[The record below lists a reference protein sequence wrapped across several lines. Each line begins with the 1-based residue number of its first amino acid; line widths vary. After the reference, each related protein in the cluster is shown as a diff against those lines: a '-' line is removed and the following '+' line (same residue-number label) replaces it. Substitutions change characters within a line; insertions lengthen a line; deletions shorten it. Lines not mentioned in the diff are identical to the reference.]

1 MKQVTKEFSKFAVVR
16 QTPTKRF
23 FCGKVIGSILYR
35 EFGFSKAVLWQ
46 THEVSIDKKA
56 VDELVGRIRSIRFT
70 DVTRR
75 ESYSISTM
83 KFMKLCREAHYGEG
97 EQYYV
102 SIAVLRPVIYKKTS
116 YIKYEYIIP

>member
-1 MKQVTKEFSKFAVVR
+1 MKQVTKLFSKFAVVR
-16 QTPTKRF
+16 QTPTKKF
-23 FCGKVIGSILYR
+23 FCGKVIGPILYR

-56 VDELVGRIRSIRFT
+56 VDDLQGRVRAIRFT

-75 ESYSISTM
+75 ESYSISMM

-102 SIAVLRPVIYKKTS
+102 SIAALRPILYKKTR
-116 YIKYEYIIP
+116 YIKYEYVIY